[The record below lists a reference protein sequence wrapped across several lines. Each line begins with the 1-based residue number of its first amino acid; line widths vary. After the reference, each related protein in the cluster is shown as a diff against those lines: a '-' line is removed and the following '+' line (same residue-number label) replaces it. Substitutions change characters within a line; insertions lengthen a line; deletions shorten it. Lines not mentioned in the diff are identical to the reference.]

1 MKTHFKTSALLIALA
16 AQCVAPVSA
25 QSDEMIAWNF
35 VQTESEHPVAK
46 EVRSV
51 KKTFLDNHLNKT
63 SIAEA
68 NYYQII
74 QPFGN
79 DQVLIKTY
87 FATGELKMTGMA
99 KQVDEPILHGQF
111 VFYYQNGKVESRGKY
126 SNGIKD
132 GIWERFAPNGEKK
145 AERVYTGIPVWQ
157 YFETLVYKVN

>member
-25 QSDEMIAWNF
+25 QSDEMIAWNS

-46 EVRSV
+46 EVRSL
-51 KKTFLDNHLNKT
+51 KKIFLDNHLNKT
-63 SIAEA
+63 SVAEA

-87 FATGELKMTGMA
+87 FATGELKLTGMA
-99 KQVDEPILHGQF
+99 KQADDP
-111 VFYYQNGKVESRGKY
+111 FYMANLCFI
-126 SNGIKD
+126 IKT
-132 GIWERFAPNGEKK
+132 EKLK
-145 AERVYTGIPVWQ
+145 AVANTATE
-157 YFETLVYKVN
+157 